1 MKLEHQV
8 IVDWVEEGSSV
19 IDLGCGDG
27 ELLSLLV
34 EKKKVHAQG
43 TEIDEQAI
51 YKCVARGLSV
61 YQEDIDAGLAGHP
74 DGSFDYAILSESLQ
88 QTKRPDYVL
97 GEALR
102 VGKKLVVS
110 FPNFGRYTVRFQI
123 LFSGKVPVTPALPF
137 EWYDTPNLHF
147 LSVSNFFD
155 YCKMRDIHVIA
166 SAYITSGRRV
176 KNFPNFLA
184 ETAIFLVTKGG
195 V

>member
-1 MKLEHQV
+1 MKFEHKI
-8 IVDWVEEGSSV
+8 IVDWVGEGSSV
-19 IDLGCGDG
+19 LDLGCGDG

-34 EKKKVHAQG
+34 EEKGVHAQG

-51 YKCVARGLSV
+51 YKCVAKGLSV
-61 YQEDIDAGLAGHP
+61 YQEDIDTGLSGYP
-74 DGSFDYAILSESLQ
+74 DGSFDFVILSESLQ

-102 VGKKLVVS
+102 VGKKLVLS

-147 LSVSNFFD
+147 LSISNFFD
-155 YCKMRDIHVIA
+155 YCKKRDIKINNSFYVTKGKA
-166 SAYITSGRRV
+166 V
-176 KNFPNFLA
+176 KILPNFFA
-184 ETAIFLVTKGG
+184 ETGIFLVSKEK
-195 V
+195 